1 MGCPAH
7 PRVRPGGD
15 RNSKLRMSG
24 GEGLRSNGSGG
35 TAMAGQ
41 LPRTRDTPVK
51 SNPSRASGG
60 TPVPNPMTPTG
71 VSGLD
76 EILGGGLPTNRVFLI
91 EGLPGTGK
99 TTLALQFLREGV
111 ARGETSLYVTLA
123 ETRHELIAVAQSH
136 GWDLDGIELFELAPP
151 DEVLNP
157 DAAYTVF
164 HPSDVE
170 MTQSVRGIY
179 GAVERLR
186 PARVVVDS
194 LSEMRILAQDPLR
207 LRRQVLALKH
217 FFTGRGCTVILLD
230 DVRSA
235 ESELHFASIVHGVI
249 QLEQLAPEYGA
260 ERRRLRVTKMRGQ
273 RYRGGLHDF
282 SIHTGGVVV
291 FPRLVANLRPT
302 IESQGSISSGNRQI
316 DSLLGGGLDTGSCTL
331 ILGPA
336 GVGKT
341 VLSTEFGLAAARRG
355 EQVMAFLFD
364 ERLRA
369 FVNRA
374 RGLDMDLDRYI
385 RNGTFIVQQVDPT
398 EMSPGEFAERVV
410 DTVERRKVRFIA
422 IDSLTGYLNAMP
434 GEALLTIHLHELFS
448 YLGQSGVTSLLTLAQ
463 HAPFT
468 DADTAAEVSYLAD
481 TIILLRY
488 FEALGEVRQAISVLK
503 KRSGVHEQ
511 TIREFRIRA
520 GGLKVGTPLR
530 SFQGVLTGV
539 PQYLGKEGPLLGA
552 SSASDPQPA

>member
-1 MGCPAH
+1 
-7 PRVRPGGD
+7 V
-15 RNSKLRMSG
+15 
-24 GEGLRSNGSGG
+24 
-35 TAMAGQ
+35 
-41 LPRTRDTPVK
+41 
-51 SNPSRASGG
+51 
-60 TPVPNPMTPTG
+60 TPTG

-76 EILGGGLPTNRVFLI
+76 EVLGGGLPTNRVFLI

-111 ARGETSLYVTLA
+111 ARGETSLYITLA

-157 DAAYTVF
+157 DTAYTVF

-179 GAVERLR
+179 SVVERLR

-235 ESELHFASIVHGVI
+235 DSELHFASIVHGVV

-260 ERRRLRVTKMRGQ
+260 ERRRLRVSKMRGQ
-273 RYRGGLHDF
+273 RYRGGAHDF
-282 SIHTGGVVV
+282 SIQTGGIVV
-291 FPRLVANLRPT
+291 FPRLAASQRPSV
-302 IESQGSISSGNRQI
+302 ESTGIVSSGNREI
-316 DSLLGGGLDTGSCTL
+316 DLLLGGGLDTGSCTL

-341 VLSTEFGLAAARRG
+341 VLTTEFALAAARRG
-355 EQVMAFLFD
+355 EKAIAFLFD

-369 FVNRA
+369 FMNRA
-374 RGLDMDLDRYI
+374 RGLSMELEPYI
-385 RNGTFIVQQVDPT
+385 RNGTFITQQIDPT
-398 EMSPGEFAERVV
+398 EMSPGEFAARVV
-410 DTVERRKVRFIA
+410 DAVERRDVRFVA

-434 GEALLTIHLHELFS
+434 GEALLTIHLHELFG

-468 DADTAAEVSYLAD
+468 ENSQIAEVSYLAD
-481 TIILLRY
+481 SIILLRY

-503 KRSGVHEQ
+503 KRGGAHEQ
-511 TIREFRIRA
+511 TIREFRIRS
-520 GGLKVGTPLR
+520 GGLKVGKPLHA
-530 SFQGVLTGV
+530 FQGVLTGV
-539 PQYLGKEGPLLGA
+539 PQYLGKEGPLLEA
-552 SSASDPQPA
+552 SGTSDPQSA